1 MVVDTLE
8 NLEKYAS
15 LNPLFAQAIEFLKSH
30 DLQAMEIG
38 KTELKGKDL
47 LVNIAQTKPKTK
59 EEAKLET
66 HNEFIDIQIPLSGTE
81 IMGYTAAKDCVP
93 TNAPYNVEKDIT
105 FFEGLA
111 ETYIAVKPGMFAI
124 FFPQDGHAP
133 GITPDGVKK
142 VIVKVEDV
150 SIKFSLASEKFDGFK
165 EYFIQRVK
173 KKITYQDFW
182 ALQDVSFEVYKGE
195 TLGLIGVNGSGKSTM
210 LKIIAGVMKP
220 TCGSVKTSGV
230 IAPLIELGAGFDF
243 DLTAKE
249 NVFLNGTL
257 LGYTREYLEEH
268 YEEIVEFSELDQF
281 MDVPVKNFSS
291 GMFSRLAFAVATI
304 GQPDILI
311 VDEVL
316 SVGDFHFQQKCEARI
331 NRMKEN
337 GATILFVSHN
347 MEQVRNLCSRIVW
360 LEHGRVRSIGDAD
373 ELCREYQEAE

>member
-1 MVVDTLE
+1 MD
-8 NLEKYAS
+8 
-15 LNPLFAQAIEFLKSH
+15 
-30 DLQAMEIG
+30 
-38 KTELKGKDL
+38 
-47 LVNIAQTKPKTK
+47 
-59 EEAKLET
+59 
-66 HNEFIDIQIPLSGTE
+66 
-81 IMGYTAAKDCVP
+81 
-93 TNAPYNVEKDIT
+93 TNAY
-105 FFEGLA
+105 
-111 ETYIAVKPGMFAI
+111 AVKAE
-124 FFPQDGHAP
+124 H
-133 GITPDGVKK
+133 V
-142 VIVKVEDV
+142 VIR
-150 SIKFSLASEKFDGFK
+150 FNMASEKIDNLK
-165 EYFIQRVK
+165 EYFIKLVK
-173 KKITYQDFW
+173 RELMFKEFL
-182 ALQDVSFEVYKGE
+182 ALNDVSFEVKKGE
-195 TLGLIGVNGSGKSTM
+195 AWGIIGVNGSGKSTL
-210 LKIIAGVMKP
+210 LKAICGILKP
-220 TCGSVKTSGV
+220 YKGKITVNGS

-249 NVFLNGTL
+249 NIYLNGAI
-257 LGYTREYLEEH
+257 LGHSREVMDQH
-268 YEEIVEFSELDQF
+268 YEDIVEFSELDQF

>member
-1 MVVDTLE
+1 M
-8 NLEKYAS
+8 
-15 LNPLFAQAIEFLKSH
+15 
-30 DLQAMEIG
+30 
-38 KTELKGKDL
+38 
-47 LVNIAQTKPKTK
+47 NIQTDNIQVSFGPKTILHDISLDIRDK
-59 EEAKLET
+59 E
-66 HNEFIDIQIPLSGTE
+66 F
-81 IMGYTAAKDCVP
+81 V
-93 TNAPYNVEKDIT
+93 
-105 FFEGLA
+105 
-111 ETYIAVKPGMFAI
+111 
-124 FFPQDGHAP
+124 
-133 GITPDGVKK
+133 GI
-142 VIVKVEDV
+142 
-150 SIKFSLASEKFDGFK
+150 
-165 EYFIQRVK
+165 
-173 KKITYQDFW
+173 
-182 ALQDVSFEVYKGE
+182 
-195 TLGLIGVNGSGKSTM
+195 IGPNGSGKSTM

>member
-1 MVVDTLE
+1 
-8 NLEKYAS
+8 
-15 LNPLFAQAIEFLKSH
+15 
-30 DLQAMEIG
+30 ME
-38 KTELKGKDL
+38 
-47 LVNIAQTKPKTK
+47 
-59 EEAKLET
+59 
-66 HNEFIDIQIPLSGTE
+66 
-81 IMGYTAAKDCVP
+81 
-93 TNAPYNVEKDIT
+93 
-105 FFEGLA
+105 
-111 ETYIAVKPGMFAI
+111 
-124 FFPQDGHAP
+124 
-133 GITPDGVKK
+133 KK

-249 NVFLNGTL
+249 NIFLNGTL

-311 VDEVL
+311 VDEIL
-316 SVGDFHFQQKCEARI
+316 AVGDFKFQEKCKE
-331 NRMKEN
+331 RMTQMLSA
-337 GATILFVSHN
+337 GTTLLMVSHSIEDIRRMCTHAAWIDHGELRQSGEV
-347 MEQVRNLCSRIVW
+347 MEVT
-360 LEHGRVRSIGDAD
+360 
-373 ELCREYQEAE
+373 EAYVKGV

>member
-1 MVVDTLE
+1 
-8 NLEKYAS
+8 
-15 LNPLFAQAIEFLKSH
+15 
-30 DLQAMEIG
+30 
-38 KTELKGKDL
+38 
-47 LVNIAQTKPKTK
+47 
-59 EEAKLET
+59 
-66 HNEFIDIQIPLSGTE
+66 
-81 IMGYTAAKDCVP
+81 
-93 TNAPYNVEKDIT
+93 
-105 FFEGLA
+105 
-111 ETYIAVKPGMFAI
+111 
-124 FFPQDGHAP
+124 
-133 GITPDGVKK
+133 
-142 VIVKVEDV
+142 
-150 SIKFSLASEKFDGFK
+150 
-165 EYFIQRVK
+165 
-173 KKITYQDFW
+173 
-182 ALQDVSFEVYKGE
+182 
-195 TLGLIGVNGSGKSTM
+195 
-210 LKIIAGVMKP
+210 MKP
-220 TCGSVKTSGV
+220 TRGSVKTSGV

-268 YEEIVEFSELDQF
+268 YEEIVEFSELEQF

-360 LEHGRVRSIGDAD
+360 LEHGRVHSIGDAD

>member
-1 MVVDTLE
+1 
-8 NLEKYAS
+8 
-15 LNPLFAQAIEFLKSH
+15 
-30 DLQAMEIG
+30 ME
-38 KTELKGKDL
+38 
-47 LVNIAQTKPKTK
+47 
-59 EEAKLET
+59 
-66 HNEFIDIQIPLSGTE
+66 
-81 IMGYTAAKDCVP
+81 
-93 TNAPYNVEKDIT
+93 
-105 FFEGLA
+105 
-111 ETYIAVKPGMFAI
+111 
-124 FFPQDGHAP
+124 
-133 GITPDGVKK
+133 KK

-182 ALQDVSFEVYKGE
+182 ALQDVSFKVYKGE

-268 YEEIVEFSELDQF
+268 YEEIVEFSELGQF

-291 GMFSRLAFAVATI
+291 GMFSRRAFAVATI

-337 GATILFVSHN
+337 GTTILFVSHN

>member
-1 MVVDTLE
+1 M
-8 NLEKYAS
+8 
-15 LNPLFAQAIEFLKSH
+15 
-30 DLQAMEIG
+30 
-38 KTELKGKDL
+38 
-47 LVNIAQTKPKTK
+47 
-59 EEAKLET
+59 
-66 HNEFIDIQIPLSGTE
+66 
-81 IMGYTAAKDCVP
+81 
-93 TNAPYNVEKDIT
+93 
-105 FFEGLA
+105 
-111 ETYIAVKPGMFAI
+111 
-124 FFPQDGHAP
+124 
-133 GITPDGVKK
+133 
-142 VIVKVEDV
+142 
-150 SIKFSLASEKFDGFK
+150 
-165 EYFIQRVK
+165 
-173 KKITYQDFW
+173 
-182 ALQDVSFEVYKGE
+182 SFEVYKGE

-210 LKIIAGVMKP
+210 LKIIACVMKP

-230 IAPLIELGAGFDF
+230 IATLIELGAGFDF

-249 NVFLNGTL
+249 NIFLNGTL

-373 ELCREYQEAE
+373 ELCREYQKAE